1 MNNLSNEQYSS
12 ICNVYHEQSVE
23 TLQYFCTVAKS
34 AADEYIYIYIFRF
47 KRRVKYPSK
56 LKKLIVN
63 ADASN
68 GTNLNGID
76 LDSVWT

>member
-34 AADEYIYIYIFRF
+34 AADEYIYKYIQIQ
-47 KRRVKYPSK
+47 KEGKIPKQVKE
-56 LKKLIVN
+56 V
-63 ADASN
+63 DCER
-68 GTNLNGID
+68 
-76 LDSVWT
+76 